1 MWRRRLARP
10 TNSQKYC
17 PYCLYTVNVLRI
29 DFSEC
34 PSPAKQAILQ
44 HDPVDRKRLARL
56 KSLLCSEYCRVNI
69 LVNTDFS
76 E

>member
-1 MWRRRLARP
+1 MQAFEAARGAGDGANGDANGGSGIQR
-10 TNSQKYC
+10 TSDVAQA
-17 PYCLYTVNVLRI
+17 I
-29 DFSEC
+29 GE
-34 PSPAKQAILQ
+34 AILQ